1 MMQKL
6 FGKKEKPPTTNDS
19 IQRMNDTLET
29 VDKREAVLQRKID
42 QELAKA
48 KEASAK
54 KNKALAMQHLKR
66 KKQFEEQLDRLVKQ
80 KENIEHMQM
89 KLEEATIN
97 VETIQTQQ
105 AGANAIRNVYARN
118 NLTIEKIDETVDKVR
133 ETIEQANEISAAISQ
148 PLGGDDID
156 EDELMNELEL
166 LEAEEMEIKMMDIN
180 VQPSK
185 ITTPNIAG
193 PAAKPK
199 VSSQQKEEEDLLAE
213 LEAQL
218 A

>member
-1 MMQKL
+1 MMQRL
-6 FGKKEKPPTTNDS
+6 FGKKERPASTNDS
-19 IQRMNDTLET
+19 IQKMNDTLET
-29 VDKREAVLQRKID
+29 VDKRESLLQRKID

-48 KEASAK
+48 KEASAR

-66 KKQFEEQLDRLVKQ
+66 KKVLEEQLDRLVKQ

-105 AGANAIRNVYARN
+105 AGASAIRNVYQRN
-118 NLTIEKIDETVDKVR
+118 NLTLEKIDETVDKVR
-133 ETIEQANEISAAISQ
+133 ETIDQANEISAALSQ
-148 PLGGDDID
+148 PIGGDEMD

-166 LEAEEMEIKMMDIN
+166 LEAEEMGLKMMDIN
-180 VQPSK
+180 VQPTRVPSD
-185 ITTPNIAG
+185 IV
-193 PAAKPK
+193 PAPKPK
-199 VSSQQKEEEDLLAE
+199 VSAQQKEEEALLAE